1 MSGVFGHRFG
11 RRNSRIGAE
20 RSSLKYWLSSD
31 LVLRHAKYVYD
42 WLKPTFASLYI
53 NFGRVNASEGK
64 ITWAWS
70 RLSSLMSHYQNGNG
84 LVWGLSTRK
93 IRTPCSIQKMTI
105 ESSSAHSSGQASHSK
120 SNGMM
125 SSYFLGG
132 FSAYWIEP
140 SGR

>member
-53 NFGRVNASEGK
+53 NLGRVNASDRK
-64 ITWAWS
+64 ITSACS
-70 RLSSLMSHYQNGNG
+70 RLTSRMSHSQNENG
-84 LVWGLSTRK
+84 LVCGLSTRK
-93 IRTPCSIQKMTI
+93 IRTPCSTQKRTTPFSSIQ
-105 ESSSAHSSGQASHSK
+105 SACHSGFSK
-120 SNGMM
+120 SIG
-125 SSYFLGG
+125 
-132 FSAYWIEP
+132 
-140 SGR
+140 